1 MDNND
6 RRTLEVERST
16 STAHR
21 LSEYDG
27 VCGNIHGHNMHWD
40 VTVTITMS
48 ETGSDNM
55 PVDLKDVSSLIDA
68 VDHATV
74 LSKDDSLLQFVL
86 RHNSER
92 GKDEFEYTRPDAN
105 GLIAHEDIEPIGE
118 VFVFDS
124 DPTCEMLSEWM
135 AEEILSLPPVSF
147 VNLTVNET
155 DKYGISVQRRE

>member
-1 MDNND
+1 MDNS

-27 VCGNIHGHNMHWD
+27 VCGDMHGHNMHWD

-48 ETGSDNM
+48 GTGSDNM
-55 PVDLKDVSSLIDA
+55 PVDLKDISGLIDS
-68 VDHATV
+68 VDHAAV

-86 RHNSER
+86 ENNTEY
-92 GKDEFEYTRPDAN
+92 DDNEYEYTKPDSN

-147 VNLTVNET
+147 VDLIVNET
-155 DKYGISVQRRE
+155 DKYGIRVRRRE